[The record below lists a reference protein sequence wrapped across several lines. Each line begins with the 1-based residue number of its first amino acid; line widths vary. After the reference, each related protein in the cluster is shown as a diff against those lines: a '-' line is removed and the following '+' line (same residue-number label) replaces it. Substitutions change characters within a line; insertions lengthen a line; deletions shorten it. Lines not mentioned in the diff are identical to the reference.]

1 MKKVTTFR
9 EVLVLDEL
17 HLAAEGSFEEVLDR
31 GTAVEEHDNRLS
43 LTVADPKENYVKV
56 IQMTLDEVLLLEG
69 LVANLLAQRLPKK
82 SIPF

>member
-9 EVLVLDEL
+9 EVLVLDGL
-17 HLAAEGSFEEVLDR
+17 HLIAEGSCEEVLDR

-43 LTVADPKENYVKV
+43 LTVTDPNENYIKV

-69 LVANLLAQRLPKK
+69 LVGNLLSQRLPKK